1 MKQLFLFSLLFI
13 MTHLS
18 VSATDMPPV
27 PFAIGYLEEDEEIA
41 DRDNEIPSLYDRNK
55 WELMRQRDRWLL
67 RHGKC
72 CPPPG
77 VLVSPSITMPA
88 PKDGRFYKYDPRNS
102 RYRSAR

>member
-1 MKQLFLFSLLFI
+1 MKQLFL
-13 MTHLS
+13 LS
-18 VSATDMPPV
+18 VMFAMIILPISGVVMPPV
-27 PFAIGYLEEDEEIA
+27 PFAVGYFEEDEEIA

-77 VLVSPSITMPA
+77 VLVSPSITMPP
-88 PKDGRFYKYDPRNS
+88 PKNGKFYKYDPRNS